1 MYHAIVFLPLI
12 GFLLAGMFG
21 KTIGAKGAEYV
32 TSGFLIIA
40 ALLSWIAFIT
50 VGLGGGE
57 PQSIQ
62 VLRWIN
68 SGSLNINWAF
78 RIDTLTVVMLVVV
91 NGEIDPPYTD
101 GDDRIQDLSQDFN
114 SQRERDYMNENPGL
128 VQALVTVIVAKGV
141 PDDTTVQLWEKVM
154 MRVYNNDD
162 KDKATH
168 YIDTEPWESQPGF
181 WTITPNEAPVGE
193 WKKIHKN

>member
-1 MYHAIVFLPLI
+1 MAEFSSALRYGRLIFAGVLLLGTLATAEEAANTSATAPQEKSFMPDMMDGFAHFQHYQLTDPVTHEPLMSRYI
-12 GFLLAGMFG
+12 EM
-21 KTIGAKGAEYV
+21 I
-32 TSGFLIIA
+32 
-40 ALLSWIAFIT
+40 
-50 VGLGGGE
+50 
-57 PQSIQ
+57 
-62 VLRWIN
+62 
-68 SGSLNINWAF
+68 
-78 RIDTLTVVMLVVV
+78 VV